1 MTEFIL
7 FIGGI
12 AAGVINAV
20 AGGGSTIVLPLLML
34 MGIDAATANGTNRV
48 AVLFQSTSAT
58 RTFARRGHLERGIV
72 QKTLP
77 LVVLGAICG
86 ALAAAN
92 VPVPALEKTF
102 SLCFFGL
109 GIWLIFPKRSSTSRA
124 ATTNRTL
131 ANLIYILIGFY
142 GGFIQAGVGIPL
154 LLALLGCEQ
163 LNFAQANATKVF
175 CILVYSCLA
184 ITVFGSMAQIDWV
197 KGIILG
203 IGGLVGGDLGARFAT
218 SKTPKYL
225 HPALGLFLLATAVK
239 FLVG

>member
-20 AGGGSTIVLPLLML
+20 AGGGSAIVLPLLML

-58 RTFARRGHLERGIV
+58 RTFAGVVISNEASFKRPYPSSSWARF
-72 QKTLP
+72 
-77 LVVLGAICG
+77 VVLSQQQCSGSSARENIQ
-86 ALAAAN
+86 
-92 VPVPALEKTF
+92 PV
-102 SLCFFGL
+102 FFGL

-124 ATTNRTL
+124 ATINRTL

-184 ITVFGSMAQIDWV
+184 ITVFGSMAQIDWF

>member
-1 MTEFIL
+1 MTIHF

-34 MGIDAATANGTNRV
+34 MGIDAHANGTNRV

-184 ITVFGSMAQIDWV
+184 ITVFGSMAQIDWF

-203 IGGLVGGDLGARFAT
+203 IMVLPEVIEARFAT